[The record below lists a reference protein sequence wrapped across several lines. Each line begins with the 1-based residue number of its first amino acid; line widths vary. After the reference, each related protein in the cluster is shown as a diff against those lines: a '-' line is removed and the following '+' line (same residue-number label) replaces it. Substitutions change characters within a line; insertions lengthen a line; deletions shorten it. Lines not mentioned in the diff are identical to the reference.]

1 MREKEGGRRE
11 ERDIKHCLEKVFLK
25 SKWENE
31 YIYICISK
39 KENKNI
45 YIYIISSIA

>member
-31 YIYICISK
+31 YIYFSK
-39 KENKNI
+39 KERKLLEFAKVD
-45 YIYIISSIA
+45 SSVR